1 MNLSSSRSFSLPLLF
16 SRFKWSLKVNA
27 NVEILLL
34 IKKKK
39 EKKRKKKK
47 KKKKKV

>member
-16 SRFKWSLKVNA
+16 SRFKWSLKENA

-39 EKKRKKKK
+39 KEEEEEEGITLI
-47 KKKKKV
+47 